1 MKLVSRDFRTGEKVL
16 IAFLALVLLGL
27 AYYWLVDKPV
37 REGIEEAHAQRDA
50 IQTDLTV
57 AQAKLMQL
65 QQMQDELDNLG
76 SLDLSSRMGSYNNS
90 KEELTELN
98 RILSSAS
105 SYTVNFSNVTR
116 SGDQIRRNFTLSFT
130 ASSYNAAKNIIREL
144 RDCPLRCVLGNISYS
159 GGGQNAVTLY
169 GERVNNRDTRI
180 SISTNATFFET
191 MYDGVPDAGL
201 PS

>member
-144 RDCPLRCVLGNISYS
+144 QDCPLRCVLGNISYS
-159 GGGQNAVTLY
+159 GGGQNAGRSNLQSA
-169 GERVNNRDTRI
+169 RI

-191 MYDGVPDAGL
+191 MYDGVPDDGL